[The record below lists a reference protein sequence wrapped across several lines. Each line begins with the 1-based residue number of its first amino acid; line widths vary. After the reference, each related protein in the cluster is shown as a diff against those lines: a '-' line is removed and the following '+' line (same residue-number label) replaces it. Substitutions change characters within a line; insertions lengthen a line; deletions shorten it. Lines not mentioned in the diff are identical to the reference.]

1 MIATDNLSVR
11 YGSTHA
17 LVDATVNIPTGGT
30 SAIIGPN
37 GSGKSTLLKG
47 MLGLV
52 PSTGTVRADTTA
64 IGYMPQAAAVDWDFP
79 ARVREVVLMGT
90 YGRLR
95 LGQRPGRAEKQVAA
109 HAMELTGIAD
119 LAERQIGALS
129 GGQRQRVFL
138 ARMLAQQPD
147 LLMMDE
153 PFAGIDAASEA
164 SILEVLAGLEDV
176 TIVIVHHNL
185 ATVRRICDHA
195 IILSEGRVQAQG
207 PAHTTLTTEIINE
220 AYGFEVAR

>member
-1 MIATDNLSVR
+1 MITTTNLSVR
-11 YGSTHA
+11 YGSTKA
-17 LVDATVNIPTGGT
+17 LVDASVTIPEGYVT
-30 SAIIGPN
+30 AIIGPN
-37 GSGKSTLLKG
+37 GSGKSTLLKA
-47 MLGLV
+47 MLDLV
-52 PSTGTVRADTTA
+52 PATGGVHTASSA

-79 ARVREVVLMGT
+79 ARVRDVVLMGT

-109 HAMELTGIAD
+109 HAMEMTGIAD
-119 LAERQIGALS
+119 LAGRQIGALS

-138 ARMLAQQPD
+138 ARMLAQQPE

-164 SILEVLAGLEDV
+164 AILKVLGELQGV

-185 ATVRRICDHA
+185 ATVREICDHA

-207 PAHTTLTTEIINE
+207 PATTTLSTDIINH
-220 AYGFEVAR
+220 AYGFEVLR

>member
-1 MIATDNLSVR
+1 MIAADNLSVR
-11 YGSTHA
+11 YGSTRA
-17 LVDATVNIPTGGT
+17 LVDATVHIPTGST
-30 SAIIGPN
+30 TAIIGPN
-37 GSGKSTLLKG
+37 GSGKSTLLKA

-52 PSTGTVRADTTA
+52 PATGAVHSDTTA

-95 LGQRPGRAEKQVAA
+95 LGQRPGRREKQVAA
-109 HAMELTGIAD
+109 NALEQTGIAE

-138 ARMLAQQPD
+138 ARMLAQQPQ

-185 ATVRRICDHA
+185 ATVRRFCDHA
-195 IILSEGRVQAQG
+195 IILSAGRVHAQG
-207 PAHTTLTTEIINE
+207 PAATTLTTGTIND